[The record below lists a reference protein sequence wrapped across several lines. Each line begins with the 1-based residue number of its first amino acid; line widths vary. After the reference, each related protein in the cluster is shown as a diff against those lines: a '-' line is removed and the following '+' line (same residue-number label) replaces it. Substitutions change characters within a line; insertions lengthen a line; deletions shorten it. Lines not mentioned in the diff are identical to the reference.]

1 MRSSKHSF
9 KRIQKLVKTFESDM
23 EAMADDEYDESEVEM
38 KRRTKKPRHA
48 MD

>member
-1 MRSSKHSF
+1 M
-9 KRIQKLVKTFESDM
+9 VKTFESDM